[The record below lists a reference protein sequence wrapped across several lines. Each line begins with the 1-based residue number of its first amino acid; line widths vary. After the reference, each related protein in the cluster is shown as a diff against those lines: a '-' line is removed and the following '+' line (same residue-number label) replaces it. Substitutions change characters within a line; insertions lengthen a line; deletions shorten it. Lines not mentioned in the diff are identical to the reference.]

1 MLARSSGD
9 VIKVNLPGFWRTQ
22 LMLAAAN
29 GQLGEKV
36 AAGQAIQELL
46 KIRPNFAV
54 IVSDELRKWYDKELN
69 EHLIEGLRKAGLNV
83 LWPGTASAK

>member
-1 MLARSSGD
+1 
-9 VIKVNLPGFWRTQ
+9 
-22 LMLAAAN
+22 MLAAAN